1 VNTPTYIAHIGYYYI
16 LLLNVLTAKSKRKSI
31 YLYTSSPIK
40 SYGGN
45 ISEQNKK
52 KDMKKGN
59 RKRENSEEGRAAKP
73 FWPGQPKREKKGGMK

>member
-1 VNTPTYIAHIGYYYI
+1 V
-16 LLLNVLTAKSKRKSI
+16 
-31 YLYTSSPIK
+31 
-40 SYGGN
+40 GGN